1 MKRGR
6 EYERASG
13 PCKRKLD
20 HLLIKL
26 LDWRNQA
33 RVASTASTPPIWQAT
48 VNSIGRQQISQ
59 SSMVE

>member
-13 PCKRKLD
+13 PRKRKLD
-20 HLLIKL
+20 HLPHQPAALPH
-26 LDWRNQA
+26 QA